1 MKRFSM
7 FATGLAMIAL
17 FAAGVPAGDAMACDG
32 QNTKAATSAAA
43 KSGDCGV
50 KATTAAATEGCG
62 TKAAAATATAAKSGD
77 CGVKATTAAATE
89 GCAAKAA
96 AATATAAKSG
106 DCGVKATTAAA
117 TEGCAAKAA
126 AGGCG
131 DKVKTQSTTDG
142 KKVDEKKAAATKVAA
157 NTK

>member
-32 QNTKAATSAAA
+32 QNTKAATSA
-43 KSGDCGV
+43 
-50 KATTAAATEGCG
+50 
-62 TKAAAATATAAKSGD
+62 AAKSGD